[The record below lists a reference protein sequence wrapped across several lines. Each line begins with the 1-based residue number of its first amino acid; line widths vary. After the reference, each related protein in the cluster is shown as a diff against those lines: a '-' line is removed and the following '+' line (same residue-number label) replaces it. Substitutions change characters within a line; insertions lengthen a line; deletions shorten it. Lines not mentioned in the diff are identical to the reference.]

1 MMEILNRRSLIKAI
15 GMVGSI
21 SILPKMAFS
30 SAVEHVV
37 QMLNKHPDDKKK
49 KMVFYPNILQVN
61 AGDSVTFE
69 SVDKG
74 HNSASIKKMIP
85 DGAEPWKGKI
95 NKDTTIKFDVP
106 GFYGYICTPHG
117 TNGMVGLIVV
127 EGEGKLDNLKSA
139 QKIRHRGKSKKE
151 FKEIWEEAEST
162 GLTS

>member
-85 DGAEPWKGKI
+85 DGVARFSQSI
-95 NKDTTIKFDVP
+95 
-106 GFYGYICTPHG
+106 
-117 TNGMVGLIVV
+117 
-127 EGEGKLDNLKSA
+127 S
-139 QKIRHRGKSKKE
+139 R
-151 FKEIWEEAEST
+151 
-162 GLTS
+162 

>member
-1 MMEILNRRSLIKAI
+1 MMEILSRRSLIKAI

-49 KMVFYPNILQVN
+49 KMVFYPNLLQVN

-74 HNSASIKKMIP
+74 HNSASIKKNDP
-85 DGAEPWKGKI
+85 
-95 NKDTTIKFDVP
+95 
-106 GFYGYICTPHG
+106 
-117 TNGMVGLIVV
+117 
-127 EGEGKLDNLKSA
+127 
-139 QKIRHRGKSKKE
+139 
-151 FKEIWEEAEST
+151 
-162 GLTS
+162 